1 MLPLLIL
8 AGGLGTRLSEYT
20 ETIPKPMITIGGKPI
35 ISHIINY
42 YVKFGVS
49 DVYIGLGYKKK
60 VIIDYF
66 KKNSLNFYK
75 QNHFIKI

>member
-20 ETIPKPMITIGGKPI
+20 EQYQTNGHYWGKPI

-49 DVYIGLGYKKK
+49 NVYIGLGYKKDI
-60 VIIDYF
+60 IIDYF
-66 KKNSLNFYK
+66 KKNFKLS
-75 QNHFIKI
+75 

>member
-42 YVKFGVS
+42 YV
-49 DVYIGLGYKKK
+49 LRCC
-60 VIIDYF
+60 II
-66 KKNSLNFYK
+66 KTKPTIIMNLR
-75 QNHFIKI
+75 